1 MQRKAFTE
9 RPDDGSLL
17 DIYGCGPAA
26 AKTTNT
32 TFKMCTCKYCGCIAH
47 RCLKKKHDQLYL
59 NYSLFYSIWGNNN

>member
-47 RCLKKKHDQLYL
+47 RCLKKKHD
-59 NYSLFYSIWGNNN
+59 